1 MTVKSSQI
9 AATAR
14 AWVVGI
20 IGCLSTEWMH
30 PAPDLQHPLCLLVCL
45 VTSCGA
51 LWNEN
56 AAQAWARVPVH
67 WTKHHAP
74 MTVKSSHLAA
84 TARAWAVGIIGCLS
98 TEWMH
103 PAPDLQHPLCLLVC
117 LVTSCGAV
125 WNANAAQAW
134 ARVPVHWTKHH
145 APMTVKS

>member
-1 MTVKSSQI
+1 M
-9 AATAR
+9 
-14 AWVVGI
+14 
-20 IGCLSTEWMH
+20 
-30 PAPDLQHPLCLLVCL
+30 LCAVWHVLCL

-51 LWNEN
+51 LWNAN

-103 PAPDLQHPLCLLVC
+103 PAPDLQHPLCLLAERVYPARTFSITMVPSSAC
-117 LVTSCGAV
+117 LLFTFS
-125 WNANAAQAW
+125 
-134 ARVPVHWTKHH
+134 
-145 APMTVKS
+145 S